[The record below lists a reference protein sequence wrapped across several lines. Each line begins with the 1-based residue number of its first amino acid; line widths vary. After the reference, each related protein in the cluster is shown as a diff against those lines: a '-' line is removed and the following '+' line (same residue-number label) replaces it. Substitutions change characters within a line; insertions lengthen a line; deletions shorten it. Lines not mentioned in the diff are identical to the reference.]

1 MAVERVRQMSVEEY
15 FDFVGHS
22 EEWYEYIDGELYP
35 MTGGKL
41 NHFRIIR
48 RIMLLLESQLTGT
61 SCETLGS
68 GMLVKAGG
76 RRFVAPDVS
85 VVCGRPSTEMDTRL
99 LLNPILVVEV
109 TSPTSIDY
117 DRGAKLEYYFDVPA
131 LQTYLIVDQHRV
143 LVEMYTRGDR
153 DWQMQSYNDL
163 VDEIPLDALNCQLP
177 LREIYRGIDFKSE
190 TPAGATEE

>member
-15 FDFVGHS
+15 FDFAESS
-22 EEWYEYIDGELYP
+22 EEWYEYIDGELCP
-35 MTGGKL
+35 MTTATFRH
-41 NHFRIIR
+41 NVISNNIAFQFRI
-48 RIMLLLESQLTGT
+48 LLADQN
-61 SCETLGS
+61 CQTLGM
-68 GMLVKAGG
+68 GQGIG
-76 RRFVAPDVS
+76 IGETRFLIPDVC
-85 VVCGRPSTEMDTRL
+85 VVCGNPLLEIDSRI

-143 LVEMYTRGDR
+143 LVEMYTRGDG